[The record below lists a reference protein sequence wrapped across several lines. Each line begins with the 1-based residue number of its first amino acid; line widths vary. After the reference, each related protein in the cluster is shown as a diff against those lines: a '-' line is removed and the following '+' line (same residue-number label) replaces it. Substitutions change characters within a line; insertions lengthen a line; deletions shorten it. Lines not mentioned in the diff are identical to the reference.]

1 MATRLSITLTPAQ
14 ERGLNRIA
22 METGAS
28 RQSMIGLAISAWLR
42 DNDRLPEPE
51 PDTEQEEQA
60 PRRLYQR
67 SELLAV
73 LGDYVAD
80 YDVDG
85 LEWAATTYD
94 PQRQVS
100 YWAVDQEGLL
110 ELLDKFKLQKKPAT
124 VCEICGAPAD
134 WASCSD
140 DGTEHYFCDK
150 H

>member
-1 MATRLSITLTPAQ
+1 MATRLSITLTPSQDRA
-14 ERGLNRIA
+14 LTRIA
-22 METGAS
+22 TETGAS

-42 DNDRLPEPE
+42 GQGEPE
-51 PDTEQEEQA
+51 TEPDAEQA

-110 ELLDKFKLQKKPAT
+110 ELLDKFKLQKKPAA